1 MTDTALPAPGPQAAQ
16 WTAPKLEK
24 LGTMRDVAASL
35 NAPGNG
41 NSANGHTP
49 PS

>member
-1 MTDTALPAPGPQAAQ
+1 MRQSPTSASRREWA
-16 WTAPKLEK
+16 APKLEK
-24 LGTMRDVAASL
+24 LGAMRDVAASL

-41 NSANGHTP
+41 NSSNGTTA